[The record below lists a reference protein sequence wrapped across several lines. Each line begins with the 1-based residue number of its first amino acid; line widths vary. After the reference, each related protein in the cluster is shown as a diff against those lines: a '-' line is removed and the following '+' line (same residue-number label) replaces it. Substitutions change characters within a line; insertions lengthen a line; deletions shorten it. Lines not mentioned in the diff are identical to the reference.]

1 MGTDT
6 QFILLSRYAS
16 TIEEEEEGTETETE
30 HEHHSTTTIEDSKRS
45 VPKGPMNS
53 PVNIFCP
60 RRWLIVN
67 HDNDNANE
75 NETKTKEEEEETST
89 YTNKTRSNSS
99 SSPFKSSTPKPQF
112 SVVKPTFKSGFRSFG
127 TSLRVC
133 PGREL
138 AEMEVLV
145 LLSYVLRKFDIR
157 VKHNH
162 PPLKYVTRI
171 AQTPDSSVELVLQL
185 RKE

>member
-1 MGTDT
+1 MG
-6 QFILLSRYAS
+6 
-16 TIEEEEEGTETETE
+16 
-30 HEHHSTTTIEDSKRS
+30 
-45 VPKGPMNS
+45 
-53 PVNIFCP
+53 CP

-67 HDNDNANE
+67 TDNDNDND
-75 NETKTKEEEEETST
+75 NETKTKEERVVEAEEEITT
-89 YTNKTRSNSS
+89 DTNNTTRSNTSS
-99 SSPFKSSTPKPQF
+99 SSTPPKF

-145 LLSYVLRKFDIR
+145 LLSYVLRKFEIR

-185 RKE
+185 RK

>member
-1 MGTDT
+1 MGTD
-6 QFILLSRYAS
+6 
-16 TIEEEEEGTETETE
+16 
-30 HEHHSTTTIEDSKRS
+30 
-45 VPKGPMNS
+45 
-53 PVNIFCP
+53 
-60 RRWLIVN
+60 
-67 HDNDNANE
+67 
-75 NETKTKEEEEETST
+75 
-89 YTNKTRSNSS
+89 TNKTRSKSS
-99 SSPFKSSTPKPQF
+99 SSTTPTPQF
-112 SVVKPTFKSGFRSFG
+112 SVLKPTFKSGFRGFG

-162 PPLKYVTRI
+162 PPLKYGTRI

-185 RKE
+185 RENNK